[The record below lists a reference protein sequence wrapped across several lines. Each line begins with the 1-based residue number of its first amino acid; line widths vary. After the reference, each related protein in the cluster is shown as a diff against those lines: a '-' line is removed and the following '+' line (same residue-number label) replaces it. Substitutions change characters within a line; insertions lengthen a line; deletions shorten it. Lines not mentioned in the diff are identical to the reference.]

1 MIDSHTHSGL
11 NEFCK
16 DGEEHFRYD
25 LQNTLDEFVEF
36 MDKIGAYKPIIL
48 PVPDNSYDAE
58 KSNKYLHDVCL
69 KYPGRF
75 IPLGR
80 EYIY

>member
-48 PVPDNSYDAE
+48 PIPDNSYDAE
-58 KSNKYLHDVCL
+58 KSNKYLHDACL

-80 EYIY
+80 GYIY